1 MIWTPTP
8 SDWPKFI
15 AASVVRD
22 RELSLKSTSYEE
34 QFGPVQRRLER
45 LFRAVRWCWKGLR
58 GEDRT
63 ILVELNWRLGD
74 EVMALPV
81 FEAIHRHHPRANVF
95 LLSNNPVLFRD
106 NPFVHVSESPPDV
119 VDRYL
124 LLRGASR
131 FEHRLSVYCRKAGV
145 PVPDLRPHM
154 RLADTSMPPHLRI
167 PSGQGPL
174 IALAPGASWPTKR
187 WERSHWKA
195 LGDQLTAQGCR
206 LVVLGQAG
214 EGLPCG
220 WDLTGQTTVEEA
232 ARVLH
237 AADLA
242 VCCDSGLMHVAR
254 AVDTPVVALF
264 GPTDPNIL
272 IRNDP
277 DFTALRSTD
286 ACSGFWNHAQAVGKP
301 GKCPEGHTSCLES
314 IPVESVIEAVF
325 ARLGLSNAP

>member
-1 MIWTPTP
+1 MKP
-8 SDWPKFI
+8 
-15 AASVVRD
+15 
-22 RELSLKSTSYEE
+22 TSYEE
-34 QFGPVQRRLER
+34 QFGPVHRRVARVL
-45 LFRAVRWCWKGLR
+45 RALRWWWKGFR
-58 GEDRT
+58 GTERT
-63 ILVELNWRLGD
+63 MLVELNWRLGD

-81 FEAIHRHHPRANVF
+81 FEALHRRYPHTQVY
-95 LLSNNPVLFRD
+95 LLSNYPVLFREH
-106 NPFVHVSESPPDV
+106 PYVQVSESPPAV

-131 FEHRLSVYCRKAGV
+131 LQHRLKVYCDKAGV
-145 PVPDLRPHM
+145 PVPEARPQIH
-154 RLADTSMPPHLRI
+154 LTDTSMPPHLRI
-167 PSGQGPL
+167 PSGKGPL

-264 GPTDPNIL
+264 GPTDPDIL

-286 ACSGFWNHAQAVGKP
+286 RCSGFWNRAKSVGAPGECPKGHA
-301 GKCPEGHTSCLES
+301 SCLGS
-314 IPVESVIEAVF
+314 ISVATVFAAVA
-325 ARLGLSNAP
+325 ARLGLSTTS